1 MLAALMFT
9 GVANAAHLK
18 SETTAAWDDY
28 LQTAQ
33 ANLQERI
40 APGGTF
46 LWTFET
52 PERAAKVHAG
62 EIVVAP
68 SPGPN
73 PRKVPHGLIHHWLG
87 AMFLPDLTI
96 EQVLNVTR
104 NYDRYKEYYQPYVI
118 ESKAIARDDAS
129 DQFSMQ
135 IMNKAF
141 FVKSALDADYQA
153 SIVRLDEHRLYTISR
168 TTRVQEIEEYR
179 QAGEHRMPEGEGR
192 GFIWKLFSI
201 SRFEQR
207 DGGVYVEL
215 EGIALSREIPVA
227 ARLWVDPIVR
237 RVSRNSLLISLQQT
251 EHAVHGNPPLVE
263 AGAGRATS
271 N

>member
-1 MLAALMFT
+1 LLLAALIIT
-9 GVANAAHLK
+9 CAANAAHLK

-46 LWTFET
+46 LWALET

-62 EIVVAP
+62 EIIVAP

-73 PRKVPHGLIHHWLG
+73 PKKVPHGLIHHWLG

-96 EQVLNVTR
+96 EQVLDVTR

-118 ESKAIARDDAS
+118 ESKAIAREDAS

-153 SIVRLDEHRLYTISR
+153 SIVRLDEHRVYAISR
-168 TTRVQEIEEYR
+168 TTRVQEIEEFH
-179 QAGEHRMPEGEGR
+179 QAGEHKMPEGEGR

-207 DGGVYVEL
+207 DAGVYVEL

-227 ARLWVDPIVR
+227 ARIWVDPIVR

-251 EHAVHGNPPLVE
+251 GHAVRGNPPST
-263 AGAGRATS
+263 GS
-271 N
+271 PN